1 METRTIHKDQHG
13 FTLIETCIALVLIM
27 IISSGVLPL
36 FVYALKYNSAAA
48 IRAEALAIAQR
59 KLEQL
64 RASPFISCT
73 SATPFTSCTSTSN
86 EVVTV
91 GSSTTGSLTYTVDV
105 IVTPVSSSLSLK
117 NIQIVVTPQGR
128 STTGDVYS
136 GKEAWM
142 RGQVIIYTERTTL
155 GVGPNLG

>member
-1 METRTIHKDQHG
+1 METRPIHKDQRG

-36 FVYALKYNSAAA
+36 FVYAMKYNSAAA

-64 RASPFISCT
+64 RA
-73 SATPFTSCTSTSN
+73 TPFTSCTSSSN

-91 GSSTTGSLTYTVDV
+91 GSTTTGSLTYTVDV
-105 IVTPVSSSLSLK
+105 IVKPVGSSLSLK

-128 STTGDVYS
+128 STTVGVDS

-155 GVGPNLG
+155 SAGPNLG